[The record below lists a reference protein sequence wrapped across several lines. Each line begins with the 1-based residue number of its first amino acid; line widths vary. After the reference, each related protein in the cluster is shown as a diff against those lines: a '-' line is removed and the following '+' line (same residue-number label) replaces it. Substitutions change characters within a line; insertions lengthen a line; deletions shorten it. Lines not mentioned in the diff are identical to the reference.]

1 MVDPSLLSPLSSAL
15 STRAKLAPPNP
26 RPQTPD
32 PVVSLVIQT
41 SFLGDVILTTPLLA
55 ALARRGP
62 VDVVTTPAAAAILAN
77 HPAVHSVIP
86 YDKRGDAAGVPG
98 LWRLARTL
106 RKRYL
111 ARHRSTVAG
120 DDGDTGLPVAY
131 LAQGSMRSASLALL
145 IGCDERVGFETSAAR
160 ALYTRS
166 VAYDPHR
173 HHAERLWQLGA
184 GERAGDPPAEARQLR
199 LYPGADDVRAVDRLL
214 QQARYAG
221 EPLVAVAPGSAWATK
236 RWPYYPALTSALLS
250 DWRVVVIGGPADQS
264 RAAEIITAAGRNR
277 TRVID
282 ATGRLTP
289 LATAALLRQ
298 CSALVTNDSMP
309 QHLASAMG
317 TPTVAVFGPTVPEF
331 GFGPLAPRQVIA
343 GHAGLACRPCDRH
356 GPRRCPLEHWQCM
369 REISVADVARLVA
382 HVASAPQL
390 S

>member
-1 MVDPSLLSPLSSAL
+1 
-15 STRAKLAPPNP
+15 
-26 RPQTPD
+26 
-32 PVVSLVIQT
+32 
-41 SFLGDVILTTPLLA
+41 
-55 ALARRGP
+55 

-86 YDKRGDAAGVPG
+86 YDKRGDAAGLPG

-111 ARHRSTVAG
+111 ARHRDTIAG
-120 DDGDTGLPVAY
+120 DDGDNMGLPVAY

-160 ALYTRS
+160 ALYTRC
-166 VAYDPHR
+166 VAYDPGR

-184 GERAGDPPAEARQLR
+184 GERAADPPAEARQLR
-199 LYPGADDVRAVDRLL
+199 LYPGADDVQAVHRLL
-214 QQARYAG
+214 EQARYGG

-250 DWRVVVIGGPADQS
+250 EWRVVVVGGPADQA

-277 TRVID
+277 IRVID

-289 LATAALLRQ
+289 LATAALLAR

-331 GFGPLAPRQVIA
+331 GFGPLAPRQAIA
-343 GHAGLACRPCDRH
+343 GHAELACRPCDRH
-356 GPRRCPLEHWQCM
+356 GPRRCPLEHWRCM

-382 HVASAPQL
+382 RVASAPQL